1 MFDIDECELRYD
13 RNSEEGSVVC
23 DVNSRFFFCDP
34 GTTLLHHFKLKSL
47 QSAAPFDF
55 G

>member
-23 DVNSRFFFCDP
+23 DVNSRFFFVTRVP
-34 GTTLLHHFKLKSL
+34 RFFIISN
-47 QSAAPFDF
+47 
-55 G
+55 